1 MSGNSPKQLEAKPR
15 NAQRSIKSGNACG
28 PRTPTDGVAAIP
40 DQGRGQASDR
50 GSLTIEL
57 KPFGVLEATLV
68 EKIAVAHCRR
78 FCVLSSSLGAF
89 RIFRYRYAIERQ
101 HNRAITQLLRLQ
113 DDRCLFHLQPSE
125 TRPIEQN

>member
-57 KPFGVLEATLV
+57 KPFGVLENALV
-68 EKIAVAHCRR
+68 ENLAVAYCRQN
-78 FCVLSSSLGAF
+78 
-89 RIFRYRYAIERQ
+89 AIERQ
-101 HNRAITQLLRLQ
+101 LNRAIYSLKEN
-113 DDRCLFHLQPSE
+113 RCLSHANTLE
-125 TRPIEQN
+125 TPPIDQN

>member
-15 NAQRSIKSGNACG
+15 NAQRSIKSGDACG
-28 PRTPTDGVAAIP
+28 PRTPTDGVAAVT
-40 DQGRGQASDR
+40 DR

-68 EKIAVAHCRR
+68 EKIAVAHCCRS
-78 FCVLSSSLGAF
+78 CVLSSSLGAF
-89 RIFRYRYAIERQ
+89 RIFRYQYAIERQ
-101 HNRAITQLLRLQ
+101 HNRAITQLRRLQ